1 MDDRPTC
8 GPCQA
13 ALHAAQERRKSCPRD
28 MAEMSKEVVYDRLV
42 IDVCPDCKGIWLDPG
57 ELEVLQQLAKDTHD
71 FQDLIKADVIGRQYG
86 Y

>member
-1 MDDRPTC
+1 
-8 GPCQA
+8 
-13 ALHAAQERRKSCPRD
+13 
-28 MAEMSKEVVYDRLV
+28 MSKEVVYDRLV

-57 ELEVLQQLAKDTHD
+57 ELEVLQQLAKDTPD

>member
-1 MDDRPTC
+1 
-8 GPCQA
+8 
-13 ALHAAQERRKSCPRD
+13 

-57 ELEVLQQLAKDTHD
+57 ELEVLQQLAKDTPD